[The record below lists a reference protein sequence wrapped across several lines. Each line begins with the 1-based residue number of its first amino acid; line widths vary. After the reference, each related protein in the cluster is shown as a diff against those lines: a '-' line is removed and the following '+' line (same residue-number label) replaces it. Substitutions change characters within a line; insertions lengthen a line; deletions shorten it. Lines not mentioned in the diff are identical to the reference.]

1 MEGSLKASC
10 LAKTVLIAAVAA
22 VCALAP
28 SARPQP
34 AFDDDAQSVLAA
46 VSQYVG
52 GLQGF
57 STDYAAVDP
66 NATKAI
72 GS

>member
-1 MEGSLKASC
+1 MKASC

-22 VCALAP
+22 LCPLAP

-34 AFDDDAQSVLAA
+34 AFDDGAESVHAA
-46 VSQYVG
+46 VSPYVG

>member
-1 MEGSLKASC
+1 

-22 VCALAP
+22 VCALAR

-66 NATKAI
+66 NAMKAI